1 MLRAQIPGANGKPV
15 WIDARRTREENKRAR
30 TIHKT
35 MEGLAD
41 LSATIQQAGE
51 IPPFQVA
58 DLTKNM
64 RRYTIEA
71 QNGETIGWYNVHT
84 TSIQWT
90 RPTKEAF
97 AKIGR
102 DEDLE
107 QIAAWAS
114 IG

>member
-1 MLRAQIPGANGKPV
+1 
-15 WIDARRTREENKRAR
+15 
-30 TIHKT
+30 

-51 IPPFQVA
+51 VPPFQVA

-64 RRYTIEA
+64 TRYSIEA
-71 QNGETIGWYNVHT
+71 PGGETIGWYNVHT

-90 RPTKEAF
+90 KTTKEILAR
-97 AKIGR
+97 IGR
-102 DEDLE
+102 EEDLE

-114 IG
+114 LE